1 VRKERKKNNQKGIT
15 IVYTHWVEEKRENLI
30 SLLLERKKKKLD
42 IIERTLYKES
52 KKRKK
57 NLITDS
63 LS

>member
-52 KKRKK
+52 RKRKK
-57 NLITDS
+57 KS
-63 LS
+63 HH